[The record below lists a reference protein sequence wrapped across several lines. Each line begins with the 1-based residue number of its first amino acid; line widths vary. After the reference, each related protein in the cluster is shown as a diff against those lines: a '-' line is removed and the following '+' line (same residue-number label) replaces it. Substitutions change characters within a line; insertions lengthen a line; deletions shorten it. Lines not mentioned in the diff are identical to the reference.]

1 MTERDI
7 EPAAAPAPQQASIM
21 EDFVD
26 ILTSPR
32 EVFARRATSGYA
44 MVMVVI
50 TLLLGALFLVNRA
63 TMQDMMDAEI
73 ARGMAQAMKD
83 NPGMTQEQMEAG
95 KKFAGYAATAG
106 AFVGLPIAIWMVGL
120 GVWLVAKML
129 GASLSYGAATLIA
142 TYSYMP
148 RVIES
153 VLVGAQGAV
162 LDTSNIQGRYQLT
175 LGVARFLDPEM
186 SPGLLGLLGRIDV
199 FTLWVTVLIVIGLL
213 VIAKLPREK
222 AVIAGALIW
231 IYGALPSLWTLAK
244 TAISG

>member
-7 EPAAAPAPQQASIM
+7 EPAATTPPQASIF

-44 MVMVVI
+44 MMMVIVA
-50 TLLLGALFLVNRA
+50 LLLGALFLVNRA

-83 NPGMTQEQMEAG
+83 NPGVTQEQLEAG

-106 AFVGLPIAIWMVGL
+106 AFVGLPLAIWMIGL
-120 GVWLVAKML
+120 GIWLVAKML
-129 GASLSYGAATLIA
+129 GASLTYGASALIA
-142 TYSYMP
+142 TYAYIP
-148 RVIES
+148 RVLES
-153 VLVGAQGAV
+153 IVVGAQGV
-162 LDTSNIQGRYQLT
+162 LLDTSGIQGRYQLT

-186 SPGLLGLLGRIDV
+186 SPGLLGLIGRIDV
-199 FTLWVTVLIVIGLL
+199 FTLWVTVLIAIGMT

-222 AVIAGALIW
+222 VIAAGTLIW
-231 IYGALPSLWTLAK
+231 IYGALPSLYQLAK
-244 TAISG
+244 AAISG

>member
-7 EPAAAPAPQQASIM
+7 EPAVTTPPQASIF

-44 MVMVVI
+44 MQMVIVA
-50 TLLLGALFLVNRA
+50 LLLGVLFLVNRA

-83 NPGMTQEQMEAG
+83 NPGMTQEQLEAG

-106 AFVGLPIAIWMVGL
+106 AFVGLPLAIWMIGL
-120 GVWLVAKML
+120 GIWLVAKML
-129 GASLSYGAATLIA
+129 GASLTYGASALIA
-142 TYSYMP
+142 TYAYVP
-148 RVIES
+148 RVLES
-153 VLVGAQGAV
+153 IVVGAQGV
-162 LDTSNIQGRYQLT
+162 LLDTSGIQGRYQLT

-186 SPGLLGLLGRIDV
+186 SPGLLGLIGRVDV
-199 FTLWVTVLIVIGLL
+199 FTLWVTVLIAIGMT

-222 AVIAGALIW
+222 VIAAGALIW
-231 IYGALPSLWTLAK
+231 IYGALPALFQLAK
-244 TAISG
+244 SAISG